1 MRGAAAETIEQTVCN
16 EGCDLR
22 GFDVLKCTGICTNH
36 CDRRHGA
43 AFSNERHSSCQ
54 HGSGARK
61 KALFEPG
68 DTRRQWKGE
77 AAACFVHTGITSSR
91 MLPTSSIGYWFPS
104 LTCGNASASEATR
117 SFGGVF
123 SSAALPASV
132 LNLKYAT
139 KKLAVFLSTPSRGA
153 DLRAKMNL
161 AWSAD
166 TAPCPVLSPFFGE
179 WAGNLNP

>member
-43 AFSNERHSSCQ
+43 AFPNERHSSCQ

-68 DTRRQWKGE
+68 DTKRQWKGE
-77 AAACFVHTGITSSR
+77 AAACFVHTGIASSR
-91 MLPTSSIGYWFPS
+91 TLPTSSVGYWSPLLS
-104 LTCGNASASEATR
+104 LCNASASEATC
-117 SFGGVF
+117 SFGGDFLRLNRVLMPPHRLENTNSF
-123 SSAALPASV
+123 PSGSLNLAMVPQISFFGSSAS
-132 LNLKYAT
+132 
-139 KKLAVFLSTPSRGA
+139 STPF
-153 DLRAKMNL
+153 DLSICAVANT
-161 AWSAD
+161 SSHQNV
-166 TAPCPVLSPFFGE
+166 TG
-179 WAGNLNP
+179 